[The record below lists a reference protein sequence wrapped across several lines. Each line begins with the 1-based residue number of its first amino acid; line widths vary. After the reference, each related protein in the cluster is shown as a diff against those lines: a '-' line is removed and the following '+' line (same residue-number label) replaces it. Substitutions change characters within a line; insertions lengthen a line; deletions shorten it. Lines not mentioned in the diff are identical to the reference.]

1 MKTNYI
7 FRAFA
12 TLTFILGL
20 STGILAQDTIVQWT
34 FPTESGLAD
43 GGTIEANLLQSIQ
56 AEGGTS
62 DIQFKNGATTK
73 AAQVTQWENGAHAK
87 KWKVEFET
95 TGYQNIRLS
104 SKITSGGQNPGP
116 RDFMVQYKVD
126 GDWTDVEGSEFQT
139 ANDWTTGALTD
150 LVLPAACDNQTLIK
164 IRWIMTSDTASDGQL
179 VLPEGISKIDDIF
192 FTGDLINGLEET
204 TNPQW
209 VKVFPNPANDFIN
222 IVTETKCNVTLFDI
236 TGKVLM
242 FSEVSGQL
250 KWDVSGLETGF
261 YLVRT
266 ENQVSGVVATQKI
279 VID

>member
-7 FRAFA
+7 LSALV
-12 TLTFILGL
+12 TLTLIVGL
-20 STGILAQDTIVQWT
+20 HFENLAQDTIVQWT

-43 GGTIEANLLQSIQ
+43 GGTIEANLLQPIQ

-73 AAQVTQWENGAHAK
+73 AAQVTEWNDGAFAK

-150 LVLPAACDNQTLIK
+150 FLLPAACDNQTLIK
-164 IRWIMTSDTASDGQL
+164 IRWIMTSDTATNGEL

-192 FTGDLINGLEET
+192 FTGDLINDVEEET
-204 TNPQW
+204 MLQR

-222 IVTETKCNVTLFDI
+222 IATETRSSVTLFDI
-236 TGKVLM
+236 TGKVLIIN
-242 FSEVSGQL
+242 EVVGQQ
-250 KWDVSGLETGF
+250 KWDVSGLESGY
-261 YLVRT
+261 YLLRV
-266 ENQVSGVVATQKI
+266 ENEVSGVVETRKI
-279 VID
+279 VIE